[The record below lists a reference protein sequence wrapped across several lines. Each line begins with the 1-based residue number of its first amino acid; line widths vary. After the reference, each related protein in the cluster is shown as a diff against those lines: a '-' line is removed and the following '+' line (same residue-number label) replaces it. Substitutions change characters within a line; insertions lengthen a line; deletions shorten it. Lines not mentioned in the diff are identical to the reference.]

1 MIHTPAYHLT
11 SMDSVTVRPVRH
23 CHSQRYG
30 RATDAPGPGHTE
42 CCPSPNIQC
51 ARASHCLQGRTHVLT
66 CCSPSEVGPTLA
78 FESRG
83 RLRNRQADVV
93 TLRVRSQR
101 LRHVLQH
108 LRGGAAVRPPGL
120 MPSDYSDNPSRT
132 LDVESCGGRL
142 AVIQL
147 AVVGREPRVANFSY
161 RARDGLFLTSL
172 VQSLFGY
179 LAAIEIPAHG
189 LRPPA
194 NPSIEG
200 LSACGRVQ
208 IELLEVHSVRGPAL
222 LSSRLRQDRDCGT

>member
-1 MIHTPAYHLT
+1 MPQARGTLNIAPAPIF
-11 SMDSVTVRPVRH
+11 SV
-23 CHSQRYG
+23 
-30 RATDAPGPGHTE
+30 PGPPTA
-42 CCPSPNIQC
+42 C
-51 ARASHCLQGRTHVLT
+51 RGRTHVLT

-83 RLRNRQADVV
+83 RLRDRQADAVA
-93 TLRVRSQR
+93 LRVRSQR
-101 LRHVLQH
+101 PRHVLQH
-108 LRGGAAVRPPGL
+108 LRGAAAVRPPGL